1 MARDPTTPA
10 DPGTTQDT
18 EVDPSNLDRGDGK
31 TTGMT
36 SEEYQAALDAI
47 PGGYFYD
54 IPSDVDGALSP
65 GEVVPQFSDLSPED
79 RKIMTR
85 KLAKKRAERER
96 TTVNL
101 APGDAIKLRDRI
113 RGKNNG

>member
-18 EVDPSNLDRGDGK
+18 EVDPSNVDRGGGE

-36 SEEYQAALDAI
+36 SEQYKAALDAI

-54 IPSDVDGALSP
+54 TPSDVDGALDP
-65 GEVVPQFSDLSPED
+65 GETVPQFSDLSPKD
-79 RKIMTR
+79 RKIMT
-85 KLAKKRAERER
+85 KKFAKKRAERER

-101 APGDAIKLRDRI
+101 ASGEATKLRDRI
-113 RGKNNG
+113 TGKGNG